1 MTKVFAAA
9 AAILAAAAAGAF
21 PELPKEGYKALGSTR
36 GKVFSTG
43 LVFVNGKF
51 LKPPYRV
58 ERWGTGIRIN
68 RVPVTGQV
76 IDWAE
81 FLKTQ
86 EGYRPSVPAAA
97 PQPPQPAA
105 AAPVAAPPPAEASP
119 GDSDEEE
126 EEEEITSLD
135 DLFDD
140 NPLPKKKKVKPVVAQ
155 QTPPPP
161 PPPAAA
167 APVAPSPAPSAAG
180 GTFDGKF
187 VKNDAVKAMIKKV
200 NAVRTEIDRN
210 LRTGGFYFFGDRYSR
225 ISGDSRTAAKL
236 LEILPDSLRRAS
248 SPAAVQSDLRAARL
262 DYLHELVC
270 EELYRNRIDY
280 RPLQEYREKLHQDNE
295 WQKMMKAPKTLF

>member
-1 MTKVFAAA
+1 MTKVFVAA
-9 AAILAAAAAGAF
+9 AAILAAVAAGAF
-21 PELPKEGYKALGSTR
+21 PEIPKASYKALGSTR

-86 EGYRPSVPAAA
+86 EGYRPSVTPAA
-97 PQPPQPAA
+97 PQPPPPPPAA

-119 GDSDEEE
+119 EDPDEEE

-140 NPLPKKKKVKPVVAQ
+140 NPRPKKKKAKPVVAQ
-155 QTPPPP
+155 QPPPEP
-161 PPPAAA
+161 PAA
-167 APVAPSPAPSAAG
+167 APVAPPPQPAPSAADG
-180 GTFDGKF
+180 PFDGKF
-187 VKNDAVKAMIKKV
+187 VKNGAVKAMIKKV
-200 NAVRTEIDRN
+200 NALRTEIDRH

-248 SPAAVQSDLRAARL
+248 SPASIQSDLRAARL

-270 EELYRNRIDY
+270 EDLYRNRIDY
-280 RPLQEYREKLHQDNE
+280 RPLHEYREKIRQE
-295 WQKMMKAPKTLF
+295 QKMMDAPKTLF